1 MRTTIL
7 LLFLCAVMCPA
18 TTLTDPFH
26 QAQGCTYSY
35 TSPYDGGCDVI
46 GNEANYD
53 IQKVSLTI
61 TGTTATVQLYF
72 NSGAAT
78 AGSPLGSF
86 TDAGDTL
93 IVGDLFF
100 YNPNTPYDPSTPALA
115 GSTAADLTYAVPL
128 DTVSRSG
135 LSAGALYSVSTS
147 EEADSA
153 VGPGHPVTS
162 GSYYRQDETVL
173 MTGGTKVSNGTG
185 VTVANFGN
193 GTTSAAY
200 VVTVSFQTTSAFLT
214 SVENSGGQIG
224 ILFSSA
230 DCANDVIQG
239 VVNTTVPEPQ
249 SMVLIAG
256 GLGLLIGVG
265 AWRRRTTR
273 KSQAV

>member
-1 MRTTIL
+1 MRNTIL
-7 LLFLCAVMCPA
+7 LVFLSAVMCPA

-185 VTVANFGN
+185 GTVANFGN

-214 SVENSGGQIG
+214 AVENSTDQIG

-239 VVNTTVPEPQ
+239 TVTVPEPE
-249 SMVLIAG
+249 SLALIAG
-256 GLGLLIGVG
+256 GLGMLIGVG
-265 AWRRRTTR
+265 AWRRRAPR
-273 KSQAV
+273 QSQAV

>member
-1 MRTTIL
+1 MRITIL
-7 LLFLCAVMCPA
+7 LLFLCAVLCPA

-214 SVENSGGQIG
+214 AVENSTDQIG

-239 VVNTTVPEPQ
+239 TVTVPEPQ
-249 SMVLIAG
+249 SLALIAG
-256 GLGLLIGVG
+256 GLGMLIGVG

>member
-1 MRTTIL
+1 
-7 LLFLCAVMCPA
+7 MCPA

-239 VVNTTVPEPQ
+239 VVSTVPEPQ

-256 GLGLLIGVG
+256 GLGMLIGVG
-265 AWRRRTTR
+265 AWRRRTAR